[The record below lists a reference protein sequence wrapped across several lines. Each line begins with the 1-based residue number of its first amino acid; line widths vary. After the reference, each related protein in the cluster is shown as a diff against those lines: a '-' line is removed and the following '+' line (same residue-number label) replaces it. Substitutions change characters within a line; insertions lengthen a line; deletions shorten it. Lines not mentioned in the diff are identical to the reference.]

1 LQVIWCWLKQ
11 AVEDAEGLGLA
22 VPINLANDVVDQ
34 ILTTGRVRRAF
45 LGLEFRDVEPEMA
58 QQFGLPVREGVLV
71 ATIGRG
77 TPAAQAGL
85 RSGDSSRG
93 STIPK

>member
-1 LQVIWCWLKQ
+1 
-11 AVEDAEGLGLA
+11 

-77 TPAAQAGL
+77 APAAQAGL
-85 RSGDSSRG
+85 RSGDIITRLDDTEVRHG
-93 STIPK
+93 GDLRRVLRARKPGDT